1 MISCFAPA
9 GLFCIAI
16 NPYKRFPIYTQRTV
30 QLYVGKRRNEV
41 PPHIFAIS
49 EEAYQGMMT
58 SGNNQSILITGESGA
73 GKTENTKKVIAYFA
87 SVAGAGVKKE
97 GVTGLEDKIVQ
108 TNPVLEAW
116 GNAKTVRNDNS
127 SRFGKFIRIHFNSAG
142 KLSGADMV
150 VYLLEKSRLTYQ
162 APLER
167 CYHSFYNIMS
177 DGVPD
182 LKQKCLL
189 SNNIYD
195 YWYVSQGK
203 TTVETIDDREDMLFA
218 DEAFDILGFTEEEKY
233 NVYRN
238 TACMMHM
245 GNMTKDLVPVGKEEQ
260 AEIKN
265 EDNAIKVAELMQIDS
280 EWMINYF
287 W

>member
-1 MISCFAPA
+1 M
-9 GLFCIAI
+9 
-16 NPYKRFPIYTQRTV
+16 
-30 QLYVGKRRNEV
+30 
-41 PPHIFAIS
+41 
-49 EEAYQGMMT
+49 
-58 SGNNQSILITGESGA
+58 
-73 GKTENTKKVIAYFA
+73 
-87 SVAGAGVKKE
+87 
-97 GVTGLEDKIVQ
+97 
-108 TNPVLEAW
+108 
-116 GNAKTVRNDNS
+116 
-127 SRFGKFIRIHFNSAG
+127 
-142 KLSGADMV
+142 
-150 VYLLEKSRLTYQ
+150 
-162 APLER
+162 
-167 CYHSFYNIMS
+167 
-177 DGVPD
+177 
-182 LKQKCLL
+182 
-189 SNNIYD
+189 
-195 YWYVSQGK
+195 SQGK